1 MFPSPSPLP
10 PLVIVIQEALD
21 VADHAQP
28 SCAVT
33 VTDRLPPVSGTDSVA
48 GDTE

>member
-1 MFPSPSPLP
+1 M
-10 PLVIVIQEALD
+10 IVIQDPLG
-21 VADHAQP
+21 VADQAQP

-33 VTDRLPPVSGTDSVA
+33 ATDLLPPVSGTDSVA